1 MKFEMKGT
9 LAEAMVND
17 RKLNRAEQ
25 KALRPIQILDAAFEE
40 FIANGFATARVE
52 DIAERIGV
60 TKGTIYVYFPTKEN
74 LFAAMIA
81 HVATPLEELLHNAGD
96 LKGSC
101 ADRLEALL
109 LLFYEK
115 ILKSRH
121 TRELIR
127 FVISEGAR
135 FPHIVKKHHEELI
148 DPLFMRVQALLDE
161 GIEAGEFRNGP
172 AALAPVIFAP
182 VIARIMET
190 LIRGDTPHVELDAYI
205 RAHLDLVIN
214 GLAIKGA

>member
-1 MKFEMKGT
+1 
-9 LAEAMVND
+9 MVND

-40 FIANGFATARVE
+40 FIANGFATTRVE

-81 HVATPLEELLHNAGD
+81 HVATPLEELLHGAGD
-96 LKGSC
+96 LKGSYSE
-101 ADRLEALL
+101 RLEALL

-115 ILKSRH
+115 VLKNRH
-121 TRELIR
+121 TRELVR
-127 FVISEGAR
+127 FVISEGSR
-135 FPHIVKKHHEELI
+135 FPHIIETHHDELI
-148 DPLFMRVQALLDE
+148 DPLFRRTQALLDE
-161 GIEAGEFRNGP
+161 GIAAGEFRDGP

-182 VIARIMET
+182 VVARMMET
-190 LIRGDTPHVELDAYI
+190 LIREDHPHGDLDAYV
-205 RAHLDLVIN
+205 RAHLDLVMH
-214 GLAIKGA
+214 GLAVKGS

>member
-1 MKFEMKGT
+1 
-9 LAEAMVND
+9 MVND

-40 FIANGFATARVE
+40 FIANGFATTRVE

-81 HVATPLEELLHNAGD
+81 HVATPLEELLHGAGD
-96 LKGSC
+96 LKGSYSE
-101 ADRLEALL
+101 RLEALL

-115 ILKSRH
+115 VLKNRH
-121 TRELIR
+121 TRELVR
-127 FVISEGAR
+127 FVISEGSR
-135 FPHIVKKHHEELI
+135 FPHIIETHHDELI
-148 DPLFMRVQALLDE
+148 DPLFRRTQALLDE
-161 GIEAGEFRNGP
+161 GIAAGEFRDGP

-182 VIARIMET
+182 VVARMMET
-190 LIRGDTPHVELDAYI
+190 LIRGDHAHGELDAYV
-205 RAHLDLVIN
+205 RAHLDLVMH
-214 GLAIKGA
+214 GLAVKGS

>member
-1 MKFEMKGT
+1 
-9 LAEAMVND
+9 MVND

-40 FIANGFATARVE
+40 FIANGFATTRVE

-81 HVATPLEELLHNAGD
+81 HVATPLEELLHGAGD
-96 LKGSC
+96 LKGSYSE
-101 ADRLEALL
+101 RLEALL

-115 ILKSRH
+115 VLKNRH
-121 TRELIR
+121 TRELVR
-127 FVISEGAR
+127 FVISEGSR
-135 FPHIVKKHHEELI
+135 FPHIIETHHDELI
-148 DPLFMRVQALLDE
+148 DPLFQRTQALLDE
-161 GIEAGEFRNGP
+161 GIAAGEFRDGP

-182 VIARIMET
+182 VVARMMET
-190 LIRGDTPHVELDAYI
+190 LIRGDHAHGELDAYV
-205 RAHLDLVIN
+205 RAHLDLVMH
-214 GLAIKGA
+214 GLAVKGS